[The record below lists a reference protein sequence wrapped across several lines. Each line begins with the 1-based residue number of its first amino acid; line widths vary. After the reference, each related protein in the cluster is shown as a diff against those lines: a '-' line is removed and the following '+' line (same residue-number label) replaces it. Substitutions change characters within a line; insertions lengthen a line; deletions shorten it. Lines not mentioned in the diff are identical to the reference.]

1 MIDDASAIIGL
12 NHGSLLWHIK
22 THLANLESDIMST
35 NIEKQSLEAHVEL
48 CAERYEKLDNKL
60 TIVEK
65 KVEKLE
71 EHIVAIRESLAGSGD
86 KQSKQLIAI
95 GTAIISVLLTGLIT
109 LTVHLINK

>member
-1 MIDDASAIIGL
+1 LAHPQGT
-12 NHGSLLWHIK
+12 LLWHIK
-22 THLANLESDIMST
+22 KHRYRLESDIMST

-48 CAERYEKLDNKL
+48 CAERYEKLDSKL
-60 TIVEK
+60 TTVEK

-95 GTAIISVLLTGLIT
+95 GTAIIAVLITGLIT
-109 LTVHLINK
+109 LTVHLVSK